1 MATPWEL
8 LISGKVLDAVVNT
21 YTGVMGEMFYAL
33 IIMFG
38 LTLVYIKTKNIGV
51 VGVIALLVGGSVVTL
66 LPAVAQRFFY
76 LLLVFGIAVTIY
88 KVFKG

>member
-1 MATPWEL
+1 MTTWDL
-8 LISGKVLDAVVNT
+8 LTSGEILEAIIST
-21 YTGVMGEMFYAL
+21 YTNVMGEMFYAL

-66 LPAVAQRFFY
+66 LPAITQRLFY
-76 LLLVFGIAVTIY
+76 LLLVFGIAATIY
-88 KVFKG
+88 KIFKG